1 MDRSQQ
7 SSNNSRKMP
16 AKRAICEP
24 AAGLRQ
30 APVLPWDVH
39 FMKLALDQARGA
51 ARHGD
56 IPVGAI
62 VVRRRMAMAGRRT
75 GGDTDLPEIVG
86 LGENRRHR
94 DFDPTAHAEILALR
108 AAGEKCGQWQLTDC
122 DLYVTLEPCP
132 MCAGALVNARIS
144 RVIFGCFDPKAGAV
158 ETLFQLTHD
167 ARLNHRVIAT
177 GGVCSAEAAGLLKR
191 FFADKRK
198 SGKSKPGIADGA
210 A

>member
-1 MDRSQQ
+1 MNRSEP
-7 SSNNSRKMP
+7 SSQKPEQAAASV
-16 AKRAICEP
+16 AIFEP
-24 AAGLRQ
+24 AGRVQHSPALR
-30 APVLPWDVH
+30 WDVH
-39 FMKLALDQARGA
+39 FMNLALDLARQAA
-51 ARHGD
+51 QQGD

-62 VVRRRMAMAGRRT
+62 VVRQRTAIAGRQT
-75 GGDTDLPEIVG
+75 GEDTDLPEIVG

-94 DFDPTAHAEILALR
+94 NFDPTAHAEILALR

-198 SGKSKPGIADGA
+198 SRKSKPGIADGA